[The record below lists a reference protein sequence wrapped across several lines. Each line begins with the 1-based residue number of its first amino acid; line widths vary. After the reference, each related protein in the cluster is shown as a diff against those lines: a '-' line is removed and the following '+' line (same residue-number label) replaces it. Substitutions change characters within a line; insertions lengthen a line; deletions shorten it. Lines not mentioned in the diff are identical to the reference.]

1 MTPTTALPR
10 TSEASAAILAAA
22 TIPTALREV
31 AQVLHDAGH
40 EAVLVGGAVR
50 DALLVRQHGDW
61 DLASS
66 ATPAEVQALFRR
78 TIPTGID
85 HGTVTVVHGRG
96 DERLQ
101 IEVTTFRGEGVYAD
115 GRRPSEVRFLRSLAD
130 DLARRDFTINAFAWN
145 PITQVFTDCFD
156 GLRDLSRGV
165 LRAVGDPAARFQ
177 EDGLRAMRAVRLC
190 ATLEMRL
197 DPATADAIG
206 GALPVLDLVSRE
218 RVHVELF
225 KLLAAR
231 RPSLGLEPMA
241 ETGIWPRILGSI
253 PAAEV
258 HAAISAVELMR
269 PDPVVRLA
277 RLLWPLRA
285 DRRGV
290 EAIVDALKPSRDER
304 ARLLALTDPAIAPL
318 AQLRDPVALRR
329 AVAALGRRHLADASD
344 LLARDWAQL
353 VTIQEACRGA
363 AVATGELAIGGKDLV
378 AAGLATPGPELGK
391 LLAALLDWTL
401 EVPARNT
408 AEALLDRARSL
419 VAPGQ

>member
-1 MTPTTALPR
+1 MTTTQAPPQTAEDAAVRLSGVVIPGAL
-10 TSEASAAILAAA
+10 L
-22 TIPTALREV
+22 EV
-31 AQVLHDAGH
+31 AQTLHDAGH

-50 DALLVRQHGDW
+50 DALIGRPHGDW

-96 DERLQ
+96 DERLHVE
-101 IEVTTFRGEGVYAD
+101 ITTFRGEGVYAD
-115 GRRPSEVRFLRSLAD
+115 GRRPSEVRFLRELID

-145 PITQVFTDCFD
+145 PITRVFTDAFA
-156 GLRDLSRGV
+156 GLADLRRGL
-165 LRAVGDPAARFQ
+165 LRAVGDPAARFG

-197 DPATADAIG
+197 EADTAGAIG
-206 GALPVLDLVSRE
+206 GALDILDRVSRE

-241 ETGIWPRILGSI
+241 ETGIWPRVLGR
-253 PAAEV
+253 PGAAEID
-258 HAAISAVELMR
+258 AAISAVELMR

-285 DRRGV
+285 DRAGI
-290 EAIVDALKPSRDER
+290 EAIVDGLKPSRDER
-304 ARLLALTDPAIAPL
+304 ARVLALTDPAIAPL
-318 AQLRDPVALRR
+318 GRLRDPVAIRR
-329 AVAALGRRHLADASD
+329 LAAALGRKHLADATD
-344 LLARDWAQL
+344 LLAREWAQL
-353 VTIQEACRGA
+353 VTIEEAVRGA
-363 AVATGELAIGGKDLV
+363 ALGVGELAIGGKELV
-378 AAGLATPGPELGK
+378 AAGIAAPGPGLGK
-391 LLAALLDWTL
+391 LLAGLLDWVL
-401 EVPARNT
+401 EAPERNT
-408 AEALLDRARSL
+408 ADALLAQARAL
-419 VAPGQ
+419 AA